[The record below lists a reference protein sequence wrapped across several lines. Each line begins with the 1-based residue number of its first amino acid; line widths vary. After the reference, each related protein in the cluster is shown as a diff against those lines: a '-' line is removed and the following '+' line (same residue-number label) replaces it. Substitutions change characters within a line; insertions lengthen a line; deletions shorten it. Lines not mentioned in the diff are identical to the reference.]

1 MSLPTLSGPTI
12 EVVVVQPT
20 PFCNINCRYCYL
32 PQRDLKT
39 VIAQSTVEALFS
51 KIFASGRT
59 RADLTVIW
67 HAGEPL
73 VVPVAFYEAAFQ
85 RIESLRPSSLHLH
98 HSFQTNGMLITPQW
112 CDLFRRWH
120 IGVGVSIDGPRHFN
134 DQHRL
139 SRTGRSTFDRTI
151 EGIRM
156 LRRENI
162 PFHVISVLSGKNIDA
177 PREMLDFYLSEDIED
192 VCFNVEESE
201 GDHTSELFAQ
211 THPQGRFKR
220 FLSEFW
226 TLARQS
232 GRIRFIREID
242 GILPRVFRSADGQFR
257 NVQVEPLA
265 MLNVD
270 CQGRVSS
277 FSPELLGL
285 KHIDYADFIIGNINT
300 DSLDDM
306 LRSAAMHAMQ
316 RDIAAG
322 VALCQE
328 TCEYFSVCGGGA
340 PVNKL
345 SENGSFA
352 SAATSFCR
360 LTHMVPV
367 DIILDAFE
375 RLQRNVDGQS
385 VVFPQAESDR
395 PTPVTALAVAA
406 CGSNAAM
413 CTDGGDPARRVARQD
428 SIV

>member
-1 MSLPTLSGPTI
+1 MSLHSLSGPTI

-32 PQRDLKT
+32 PQRNVKT
-39 VIAQSTVEALFS
+39 VIAQSTVEALFT
-51 KIFASGRT
+51 KVFASGWT
-59 RADLTVIW
+59 RGELTVIW

-73 VVPVAFYEAAFQ
+73 VVPVAFYETAFQ
-85 RIESLRPSSLHLH
+85 TIESLRPSSLRLH

-112 CDLFRRWH
+112 CDLFRKWH

-162 PFHVISVLSGKNIDA
+162 PFHVISVLSGKNIGA
-177 PREMLDFYLSEDIED
+177 PQEMLDFYLSEGIED

-201 GDHTSELFAQ
+201 GEHTSELFAETQ
-211 THPQGRFKR
+211 PQGRFKR
-220 FLSEFW
+220 FLSQFW

-242 GILPRVFRSADGQFR
+242 AMLPRVFRSADGEFR

-270 CQGRVSS
+270 CEGRVST

-285 KHIDYADFIIGNINT
+285 KHADYADFIIGNINT

-306 LRSAAMHAMQ
+306 LRGPVMHAMQ

-322 VALCQE
+322 VALCRE

-345 SENGSFA
+345 SENGGFG
-352 SAATSFCR
+352 SATTSFCR
-360 LTHMVPV
+360 LTQMVPV

-375 RLQRNVDGQS
+375 RLKRNVDEQS
-385 VVFPQAESDR
+385 VASPQGESDR
-395 PTPVTALAVAA
+395 ATVVATRGVPA
-406 CGSNAAM
+406 C
-413 CTDGGDPARRVARQD
+413 
-428 SIV
+428 